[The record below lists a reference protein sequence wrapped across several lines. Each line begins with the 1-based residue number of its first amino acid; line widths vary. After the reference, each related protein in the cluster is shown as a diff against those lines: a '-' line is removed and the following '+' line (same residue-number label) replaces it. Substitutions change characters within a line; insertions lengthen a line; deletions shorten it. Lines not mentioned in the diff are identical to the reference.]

1 MLEKRLMKCFDAYL
15 YDIETGACIGV
26 QENLTNSSLAGT
38 ATETA
43 IKNGQNNSEW
53 ASISSSKELTLELQS
68 NVLDFNMIATQMG
81 TKIAKD
87 GVIFNTLS
95 EVSTIDVSKKITLPE
110 TPLDDK
116 RVEIVNLKTDEIIK
130 STEYKIAAKEVTF
143 TTITGDVKVLPYEY
157 STVGVNEIVISA
169 DKFASAVGILLKTV
183 AVDSNQRV
191 TDNVEI
197 KINKAKPSA
206 DFTVGSQS
214 ELTGNDNTTTFKCL
228 EDAKKNLA
236 VMRFLPIK

>member
-15 YDIETGACIGV
+15 YDENEVCVGV

-53 ASISSSKELTLELQS
+53 SSISSSKELTLELQS

-87 GVIFNTLS
+87 GVIFNTLA
-95 EVSTIDVSKKITLPE
+95 EVHTIDIAKKITLPE
-110 TPLDDK
+110 TPLDDE
-116 RVEIVNLKTDEIIK
+116 RVQIINLKTDEIIN
-130 STEYKIAAKEVTF
+130 SSEYSIAAGEVTF
-143 TTITGDVKVLPYEY
+143 TTLTGDVKVLPYEY

-169 DKFASAVGILLKTV
+169 EKFSSAVKVLLKTV

-197 KINKAKPSA
+197 IIDKAKPSA

-214 ELTGNDNTTTFKCL
+214 ELTGNDNTITFKCL
-228 EDAKKNLA
+228 ANAKGELA
-236 VMRFLPIK
+236 VMRFLPIV